1 MLFFTILMVQS
12 SLFGASGG
20 AVGSFAVDGLRR
32 MIGSVGV
39 WIFNITIFV
48 LSLVLIFEDRFTD
61 IIKNCFIGSR
71 DESSQD
77 EIRDDFDSDTD
88 AAQRG
93 GLARHSSAQGL
104 RGAENF
110 NALNDTLSAEDGS
123 TRQNGFAEQGASG
136 RGFEG
141 GQNLQNLNDHT
152 CNN

>member
-1 MLFFTILMVQS
+1 MVQS

-77 EIRDDFDSDTD
+77 EIGDDFASDAD

-93 GLARHSSAQGL
+93 GLARYSSAQGL

-110 NALNDTLSAEDGS
+110 NALNDALSTEDNS
-123 TRQNGFAEQGASG
+123 ANRVILRSRVQAGAVLKVG
-136 RGFEG
+136 KIFKI
-141 GQNLQNLNDHT
+141 
-152 CNN
+152 